1 MRQFGEF
8 NDYKE
13 LNQAAAGL
21 KAEGD
26 TESLYK
32 LADENGIDKED
43 VEDYLDDCMTELTT
57 VFSCA
62 FGELKAQ
69 ENEDIESKQSLVE
82 KMPLR
87 VIITMLR
94 GMCTE
99 EQVAIAVKSKDKK
112 VSAVYDAMRKEAEK
126 NKSGNMGTSCG
137 TDRELCE
144 VIEEYYLG
152 TKESFEKRI
161 ADLYR

>member
-8 NDYKE
+8 NNYSE

-32 LADENGIDKED
+32 LAQENGIDKED
-43 VEDYLDDCMTELTT
+43 VEDYLDDCITELTT
-57 VFSCA
+57 IFSCA

-99 EQVAIAVKSKDKK
+99 EKVAIAVKRKDKK
-112 VSAVYDAMRKEAEK
+112 VTAVYDAMRKEAEK
-126 NKSGNMGTSCG
+126 HKEGNISASCG
-137 TDRELCE
+137 TDRELCG
-144 VIEEYYLG
+144 IIKEYYLG
-152 TKESFEKRI
+152 TKESFEQTI
-161 ADLYR
+161 ENLY

>member
-32 LADENGIDKED
+32 LASENGIDKED
-43 VEDYLDDCMTELTT
+43 VDDYLDDCMTELTT
-57 VFSCA
+57 IFSCA

-69 ENEDIESKQSLVE
+69 ENEDIEKQSLVE

-99 EQVAIAVKSKDKK
+99 EQVAIAVKNKDKK
-112 VSAVYDAMRKEAEK
+112 VTAVYDAMRKEAEK
-126 NKSGNMGTSCG
+126 HKSGNMGASCG

-144 VIEEYYLG
+144 VIKEYYLG

>member
-26 TESLYK
+26 QDSLYK
-32 LADENGIDKED
+32 LAEENGLERAD
-43 VEDYLDDCMTELTT
+43 VDDYLAGYMEELTT
-57 VFSCA
+57 IYTAA
-62 FGELKAQ
+62 FGELVAQ
-69 ENEDIESKQSLVE
+69 EKEDIESKKSLIE

-87 VIITMLR
+87 VIMTMLR

-99 EQVAIAVKSKDKK
+99 EEVAVAVKSKGKR
-112 VSAVYDAMRKEAEK
+112 VSEIYKAMRAEAEK
-126 NKSGNMGTSCG
+126 NKTGSMGVSCG

-144 VIEEYYLG
+144 IIREYYLG
-152 TKESFEKRI
+152 TKETFQKKLE
-161 ADLYR
+161 DLYR

>member
-8 NDYKE
+8 NSYSE

-32 LADENGIDKED
+32 LAQENGIDKED
-43 VEDYLDDCMTELTT
+43 VEDYLDDCIQELTT
-57 VFSCA
+57 IYSAA

-112 VSAVYDAMRKEAEK
+112 VTAVYNAMRKEAEK
-126 NKSGNMGTSCG
+126 HKEGSMGTSCG

-144 VIEEYYLG
+144 IIKEYYLG

-161 ADLYR
+161 ADLYK